1 MKPFRARLPLTCP
14 AFSTQ
19 PLSRETGLRFECQK
33 DRFTEEQMVAII
45 RGADR
50 NPVSAVAKRG
60 STAPAS
66 AQWFEPGMVL
76 DLVLDRCA
84 NGQQPLTV
92 TDEFTKTGLA
102 IDVEGGIRPPHAIE
116 VLSRLVRERSAPTFL
131 RSDNGLGVCAQGA
144 LILDCRA
151 GDRHCVDRAGKP
163 WQNGVT
169 ESFNATFRD
178 ECLSFEWFR
187 SRAEAELLI
196 ERWRQH

>member
-1 MKPFRARLPLTCP
+1 M
-14 AFSTQ
+14 
-19 PLSRETGLRFECQK
+19 
-33 DRFTEEQMVAII
+33 
-45 RGADR
+45 
-50 NPVSAVAKRG
+50 SAVAKRG
-60 STAPAS
+60 LDRARERPVVRIS
-66 AQWFEPGMVL
+66 MVL
-76 DLVLDRCA
+76 DFVLDRCA

-102 IDVEGGIRPPHAIE
+102 IDVEGGVRPLHAVE

-144 LILDCRA
+144 LVLDCRA

-187 SRAEAELLI
+187 SRAEAKVLI